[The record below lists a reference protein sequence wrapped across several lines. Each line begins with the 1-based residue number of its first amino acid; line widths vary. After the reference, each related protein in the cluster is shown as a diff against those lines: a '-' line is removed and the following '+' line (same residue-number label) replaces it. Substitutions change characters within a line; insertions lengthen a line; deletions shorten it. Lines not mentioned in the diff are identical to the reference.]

1 MIWWRYKMSQ
11 YMKLIGQ
18 KAKKASLT
26 KINTRIKNKVL
37 KRYASL
43 LDKEKN
49 FIIKANTKDVK
60 FALEKGLKN
69 NLIDRLTI
77 DQKKLNNI
85 KNSINKIAKLKDP
98 VDNIL
103 EKWSRPNGLRIK
115 RVSIPIG
122 VIGIIY
128 ESRPNVTS
136 DVAGLCFK
144 SGNAVILKGGSEAIN
159 TNKILAKLFRK
170 ALKENKI
177 DENYIQFVDSK
188 DRKMV
193 DFMLSKMKNYI
204 DVIIP
209 RGGKNLVK
217 RVQEFSSVPIIG
229 HLEGLCHTF
238 IDKDAQLKM
247 AINIIYNAK
256 LRNTSICGATE
267 TILLHEKIIKRF
279 CNPILKK
286 LEENNCKIYGDHFL
300 KKYYKGKIYPAKEKD
315 WSTEYL
321 AAIVSVK
328 TVKNCKDAIRHIN
341 KYGTMHT
348 DSIVT
353 KNKKTARMFLK
364 NVKSSIAM
372 QNTSTQFADGGEF
385 GFGGEVGISTNTLPP
400 RGPVGLG
407 QLISY
412 KYEVISNGQTRK

>member
-1 MIWWRYKMSQ
+1 MN
-11 YMKLIGQ
+11 LIGT
-18 KAKKASLT
+18 KARKASL
-26 KINTRIKNKVL
+26 KRINTKIKNKVL
-37 KRYASL
+37 KKYAL
-43 LDKEKN
+43 FLDEEKN
-49 FIIKANTKDVK
+49 SILKANIKDVEL
-60 FALEKGLKN
+60 ALRKGLKN

-77 DQKKLNNI
+77 NQKKLNNI

-103 EKWSRPNGLRIK
+103 EKWCRPNGLNIN

-122 VIGIIY
+122 VIGVIY

-136 DVAGLCFK
+136 DVASLCFK
-144 SGNAVILKGGSEAIN
+144 SGNAVILKGGSEAMN

-170 ALKENKI
+170 ALKENNVNE
-177 DENYIQFVDSK
+177 DFIQFVDSR

-209 RGGKNLVK
+209 RGGKNLIK
-217 RVQEFSSVPIIG
+217 RVQKFSSIPTIG

-238 IDKDAQLKM
+238 IDKDAELKM
-247 AINIIYNAK
+247 ATNIIYNAK

-267 TILLHEKIIKRF
+267 TILIHKKIVKKF

-286 LEENNCKIYGDHFL
+286 LEESDCKIYGDNTL
-300 KKYYKGKIYPAKEKD
+300 IKYYKGNIYPANEKS

-321 AAIVSVK
+321 AAAISVK
-328 TVKNCKDAIRHIN
+328 TVKNCEDAINHIN

-353 KNKKTARMFLK
+353 KNKKTAQKFLK

-372 QNTSTQFADGGEF
+372 HNTSTQFADGGEF

-407 QLISY
+407 QLVSY
-412 KYEVISNGQTRK
+412 KYEVVSNGKTRK

>member
-1 MIWWRYKMSQ
+1 MSQ

-18 KAKKASLT
+18 NARKASLK
-26 KINTRIKNKVL
+26 KINTKVKNKIL

-49 FIIKANTKDVK
+49 SIIIENTKDVK
-60 FALEKGLKN
+60 FALKKGLKS

-77 DQKKLNNI
+77 NHKKLNNI
-85 KNSINKIAKLKDP
+85 KNSIIKIIKLKDP
-98 VDNIL
+98 VDNTL
-103 EKWSRPNGLRIK
+103 EQWNRPNGLKIK
-115 RVSIPIG
+115 RVSTPIG
-122 VIGIIY
+122 VIGVIY

-136 DVAGLCFK
+136 DVASLCFK
-144 SGNAVILKGGSEAIN
+144 SGNAIILKGGSEAIH

-170 ALKENKI
+170 ALKENKVNKNFVQFI
-177 DENYIQFVDSK
+177 DSR

-193 DFMLSKMKNYI
+193 DFMLSKMKDYI

-238 IDKDAQLKM
+238 VDKEAKLKM
-247 AINIIYNAK
+247 AIDIIYNAK

-267 TILLHEKIIKRF
+267 TILLHEKIVKKF

-286 LEENNCKIYGDHFL
+286 LEENKCKIYGDHL
-300 KKYYKGKIYPAKEKD
+300 LNKYYKGKIYTAKEKD

-321 AAIVSVK
+321 APTISVK
-328 TVKNCKDAIRHIN
+328 TVKNCEEAIKHIN

-348 DSIVT
+348 DSIIT
-353 KNKKTARMFLK
+353 KNKKTAKKFLK

-372 QNTSTQFADGGEF
+372 HNTSTQFADGGEF

-412 KYEVISNGQTRK
+412 KYEIVSNGQTRK